1 MSQTHSNLHET
12 ITPPQ
17 DLPPQAA
24 IPGTAR
30 HEPVDET
37 ASEVD
42 AVNSVQHAIRAAV
55 ANEGLGAAPPTVEQ
69 FGSYEREHLLPDL
82 DAFRAELSDAD
93 QYMVDVFEEKFAQL
107 ERELDNR
114 KGWYEKLVT
123 GQWGHSI
130 DDIVTRATDLRA
142 AGSCLEVVTVAP
154 APDARRHPDASARL
168 PPSNLETPLDAFG
181 FEPPHT
187 FLAVYNAQKD
197 SQYPLIPWYG
207 TIVCTCP
214 FKQQNPHMPCCK
226 HELFAAAVDHQQYGA
241 NAGANL
247 PQPYAQIVSPL
258 GCRLYTDIFD

>member
-114 KGWYEKLVT
+114 KG
-123 GQWGHSI
+123 
-130 DDIVTRATDLRA
+130 
-142 AGSCLEVVTVAP
+142 
-154 APDARRHPDASARL
+154 
-168 PPSNLETPLDAFG
+168 
-181 FEPPHT
+181 
-187 FLAVYNAQKD
+187 
-197 SQYPLIPWYG
+197 
-207 TIVCTCP
+207 
-214 FKQQNPHMPCCK
+214 
-226 HELFAAAVDHQQYGA
+226 
-241 NAGANL
+241 
-247 PQPYAQIVSPL
+247 
-258 GCRLYTDIFD
+258 